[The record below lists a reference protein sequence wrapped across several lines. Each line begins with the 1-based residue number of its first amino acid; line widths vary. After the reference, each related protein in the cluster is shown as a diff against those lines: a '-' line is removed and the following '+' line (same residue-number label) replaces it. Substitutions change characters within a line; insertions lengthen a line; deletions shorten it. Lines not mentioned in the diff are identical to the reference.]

1 MSFILIHDAVMY
13 VMVGVLLLATYVIIE
28 RMIFFA
34 ATVREGK
41 NVENFVRSHLHDKK
55 LHGQILET
63 FASQNSPQSQA
74 ICEVVKASQDNHT
87 HEQMEY
93 IVQSIYVAKKPLV
106 SPRLWILDTII
117 TMSPLLGLLGT
128 ILGIIDAF
136 YNLSSGNTSADPAAV
151 SRGIGT
157 ALYATGLGIF
167 IALYAMIFFNYFN
180 SKVEHVN
187 NQMKL
192 ISLTL
197 LGAR

>member
-1 MSFILIHDAVMY
+1 MY
-13 VMVGVLLLATYVIIE
+13 FMVGVLLLATYVIIE

-34 ATVREGK
+34 VTLREGK

-55 LHGQILET
+55 LHGQIIDT
-63 FASQNSPQSQA
+63 FQSQTSPQAQA
-74 ICEVVKASQDNHT
+74 ICEVVNAAKDEHT

-93 IVQSIYVAKKPLV
+93 VVQSIYVSKKPLV
-106 SPRLWILDTII
+106 GPRLWILDTII

-136 YNLSSGNTSADPAAV
+136 HSLASGNAAADPSAV

-157 ALYATGLGIF
+157 ALYATGFGIF
-167 IALYAMIFFNYFN
+167 IALYVMMFFNYFN
-180 SKVEHVN
+180 NKVEEIN

-192 ISLTL
+192 ISLTV

>member
-1 MSFILIHDAVMY
+1 MTFTLVHDLVMY
-13 VMVGVLLLATYVIIE
+13 VMVAVLLLATYVIIE
-28 RMIFFA
+28 RFIFFVG
-34 ATVREGK
+34 TLREGK
-41 NVENFVRSHLHDKK
+41 KVENFVSSHLHDKK
-55 LHGQILET
+55 LHGQIVDT
-63 FASQNSPQSQA
+63 FSSKTSPQAQA
-74 ICEVVKASQDNHT
+74 ICEVVKASQDSHT

-93 IVQSIYVAKKPLV
+93 IVQSIYVAKKPMV
-106 SPRLWILDTII
+106 GTRLWILDTII

-136 YNLSSGNTSADPAAV
+136 HSLSSGSAAADPAAV

-157 ALYATGLGIF
+157 ALYATGFGIF
-167 IALYAMIFFNYFN
+167 IALYAMMFFNYF
-180 SKVEHVN
+180 STKVEQIN

>member
-1 MSFILIHDAVMY
+1 MTFTLVHDLVMY
-13 VMVGVLLLATYVIIE
+13 VMIAVLLLATYVIIE
-28 RMIFFA
+28 RFIFFA
-34 ATVREGK
+34 GTLNEGK
-41 NVENFVRSHLHDKK
+41 TVENFVSSHLHDKK
-55 LHGQILET
+55 LHGQIIET
-63 FASQNSPQSQA
+63 FASKNSPQAQA
-74 ICEVVKASQDNHT
+74 ICEVVKASQDTHT

-93 IVQSIYVAKKPLV
+93 IVQSIYVAKKPIV
-106 SPRLWILDTII
+106 GTRLWILDTII

-136 YNLSSGNTSADPAAV
+136 HSLSSGSAAADPAAV

-157 ALYATGLGIF
+157 ALYATGFGIF
-167 IALYAMIFFNYFN
+167 IALYAMMFFNYFS
-180 SKVEHVN
+180 SKAEQIN

>member
-1 MSFILIHDAVMY
+1 MTFTLVHDLVMY
-13 VMVGVLLLATYVIIE
+13 VMIAVLLLATYVIIE
-28 RMIFFA
+28 RFIFFA
-34 ATVREGK
+34 GTLNEGK
-41 NVENFVRSHLHDKK
+41 AVENFVSSHLRDKK
-55 LHGQILET
+55 LHGQIIET
-63 FASQNSPQSQA
+63 FASKNSPQAQA
-74 ICEVVKASQDNHT
+74 ICEVVKASQDTHT

-93 IVQSIYVAKKPLV
+93 IVQSIYVAKKPIV
-106 SPRLWILDTII
+106 GTRLWILDTII

-136 YNLSSGNTSADPAAV
+136 HSLSSGSAAADPAAV

-157 ALYATGLGIF
+157 ALYATGFGIF
-167 IALYAMIFFNYFN
+167 IALYAMMFFNYFS
-180 SKVEHVN
+180 SKVEQIN

>member
-1 MSFILIHDAVMY
+1 MSFTLIHDLVMY
-13 VMVGVLLLATYVIIE
+13 LMIGVLLLATYVIIE

-34 ATVREGK
+34 ATLREGK
-41 NVENFVRSHLHDKK
+41 KVESFVHSHLHDKK

-63 FASQNSPQSQA
+63 FQSHASPQAQA
-74 ICEVVKASQDNHT
+74 ICEVVKATDEPHSN
-87 HEQMEY
+87 EQLEY

-106 SPRLWILDTII
+106 SPRLWMLDTII

-136 YNLSSGNTSADPAAV
+136 HSLSSGNAAADPAAV

-157 ALYATGLGIF
+157 ALYATGFGIF
-167 IALYAMIFFNYFN
+167 IALYAMMFFNYF
-180 SKVEHVN
+180 STKVEQIN

-192 ISLTL
+192 ISLTV

>member
-1 MSFILIHDAVMY
+1 MSFTLIHDIVMY
-13 VMVGVLLLATYVIIE
+13 VMVGVLLLATYIAIE
-28 RMIFFA
+28 RFIFFSV
-34 ATVREGK
+34 TLKEGK
-41 NVENFVRSHLHDKK
+41 GVDNFVRSHLHDKK
-55 LHGQILET
+55 LHGQIIET
-63 FASQNSPQSQA
+63 FDNSASPQAQA
-74 ICEVVKASQDNHT
+74 ICEVVKASQENHS

-93 IVQSIYVAKKPLV
+93 IVQSIYVAKQPTV
-106 SPRLWILDTII
+106 VTRLWILDTII

-136 YNLSSGNTSADPAAV
+136 YTLSSGNTVADPAAV

-167 IALYAMIFFNYFN
+167 IALYAMLFFNYFN
-180 SKVEHVN
+180 TKAEQIT